1 MSTGYFETYPSGG
14 QWRWRLV
21 SSNGR
26 IIATA
31 GESYV
36 NYSDCERSIEIVRI
50 AGRDNWLVYEAPQ
63 GPFRGAFYIYP
74 DAAGE
79 FRWKLYATN
88 GPSVA
93 ASSEGY
99 STRAGAR
106 DSVALT
112 KSAWNWPAYRRAA

>member
-1 MSTGYFETYPSGG
+1 MNNGYFDIYPSAG

-21 SSNGR
+21 SANGR

-31 GESYV
+31 GEAYV
-36 NYSDCERSIEIVRI
+36 NVADCERSIEIVRI
-50 AGRDNWLVYEAPQ
+50 AGRDNWTVYEAPQ
-63 GPFRGAFYIYP
+63 GPYRGAFHIYT
-74 DAAGE
+74 DAAAE
-79 FRWKLYATN
+79 HRWTLYASN
-88 GPSVA
+88 GPCVA